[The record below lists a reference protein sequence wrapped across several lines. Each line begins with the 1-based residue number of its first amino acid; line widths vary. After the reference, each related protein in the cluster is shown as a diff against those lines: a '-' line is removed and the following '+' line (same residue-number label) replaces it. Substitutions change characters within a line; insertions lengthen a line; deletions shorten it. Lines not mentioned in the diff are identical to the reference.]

1 MIGTPPFFQR
11 IDVALNTLAFLF
23 PKWDSDTRIW
33 YRYEASI
40 QVLDT
45 YMLEIGHLDADKR
58 RIENFVYWRNR
69 LVALKQ
75 VFDEARPSTLQQWW
89 NDRRNGIQW
98 YTFWVAILVLV
109 LTLFFGLIQSIEGAL
124 QVYKAF
130 NP

>member
-1 MIGTPPFFQR
+1 MPEQFQEQNSNNKNDR
-11 IDVALNTLAFLF
+11 DTTFLPKEVIDEALNTLAFLF

-69 LVALKQ
+69 LVVLKQ
-75 VFDEARPSTLQQWW
+75 VFDEARPSTL
-89 NDRRNGIQW
+89 
-98 YTFWVAILVLV
+98 
-109 LTLFFGLIQSIEGAL
+109 
-124 QVYKAF
+124 
-130 NP
+130 